1 MTKKKTVL
9 SSICLI
15 LLVFIM
21 CSCSSSDLI
30 NSYRYKISDKDLELK
45 IGEGYALSV
54 IGTSASDIAKTTIE
68 WSSSDEKIATVDEN
82 GFVVANSE
90 GTATVTAKVS
100 SAAESS
106 ENINVSYNCKIKV
119 VKNGVTLAKFGYPDA
134 EIEIVKGQTFSPR
147 LTVYP
152 GNADNRSY
160 TVTSSDENIVSVSAD
175 GKITGVAVGKATIT
189 AKTDDGSFSS
199 VATVTVSEEKNL
211 VTKFVIDKDTLSLT
225 TGDTEQLTATVTP
238 SNLGLEITWS

>member
-119 VKNGVTLAKFGYPDA
+119 VKNGVTLEKFGYQIGRA
-134 EIEIVKGQTFSPR
+134 HV
-147 LTVYP
+147 
-152 GNADNRSY
+152 
-160 TVTSSDENIVSVSAD
+160 
-175 GKITGVAVGKATIT
+175 
-189 AKTDDGSFSS
+189 
-199 VATVTVSEEKNL
+199 
-211 VTKFVIDKDTLSLT
+211 
-225 TGDTEQLTATVTP
+225 
-238 SNLGLEITWS
+238 